1 MKKIILSIFFIIGFY
16 AQAELVQVEADPEE
30 TGFFSYTL
38 GGEVLPAQDFLYQ
51 TPTASITFGG
61 KISQQS
67 SFEAGLKI
75 KIMEIQHS
83 SLAFRYGYS
92 FIKGSQWIP
101 GIDVVLLVGFKRS
114 FYKKK
119 EETENEYTLAGGAEL
134 GPYLKTFI
142 SKSHALLLRVG
153 VTYDTST
160 DDDFD
165 LTNSRVY
172 LNLGLQYY
180 F

>member
-1 MKKIILSIFFIIGFY
+1 MKKILLSMVFISFY
-16 AQAELVQVEADPEE
+16 AQAELVQVEADPEK
-30 TGFFSYTL
+30 TGFFSFSL
-38 GGEVLPAQDFLYQ
+38 GGEVLPAQDFLYK
-51 TPTASITFGG
+51 TPTIGIKFGG

-75 KIMEIQHS
+75 KILDIEHS
-83 SLAFRYGYS
+83 FLAFQYGYS
-92 FIKGSQWIP
+92 FIEGSQWIP
-101 GIDVVLLVGFKRS
+101 GIDVALLVGFKRD
-114 FYKKK
+114 FNKK
-119 EETENEYTLAGGAEL
+119 EEENTYTLAGGVEL

-142 SKSHALLLRVG
+142 SKSHALLLRTG